1 MRLFNITLLLHCI
14 IFLNAQEHP
23 PVLAFSPEI
32 YGAENQ
38 NWSVTQTEDQKMY
51 FANNSGL
58 LEFNGSKWRRYSV
71 PNNSI
76 VRSVKADGMKIY
88 SGSYMDFGLWEHNQ
102 FGVLRY
108 QSLV

>member
-1 MRLFNITLLLHCI
+1 
-14 IFLNAQEHP
+14 
-23 PVLAFSPEI
+23 
-32 YGAENQ
+32 
-38 NWSVTQTEDQKMY
+38 MY

-88 SGSYMDFGLWEHNQ
+88 SGSYMDFGLWEQNQ

-108 QSLV
+108 QSLVEKLNL